1 MQLLLILATLVLA
14 VTSFVDIPGFSS
26 RASAMRFGIAV
37 LSGLICVTRAALVR
51 GERLPWALLGA
62 GLVCYGCG
70 TIYHAA
76 AVGDSGV
83 APSLSDVAWLLF
95 YPACY
100 LAVIL
105 LLRRRLV
112 RLHHSVWLDAFV
124 GVLGVAALTSA
135 IGVAI
140 ARANPE
146 YSAWTMAVNVTYP
159 LADLLLILLVAT
171 VFGLLGWRPGR
182 MWWLLGAG
190 LAGFATA
197 DSLLVVFV
205 TTGWTL
211 ASGVLPT
218 LWLFSALMPSL
229 AAWLRPR
236 WQPAATMSGWGV
248 IAVPLVFTA
257 VSLGLLVLGATTELP
272 PLTVGLAASTV
283 LAALARA
290 ALTFIEVQQLADSR
304 VLANTDDLTGLA
316 NRRGFLERL
325 ARVGQG
331 VGRPG
336 TFALLLLDLDRFKV
350 INDSLGHQAGD
361 ALLTQVGSRI
371 ADALR
376 PGDLHARLGGDEFAV
391 LLENADADAAHRV
404 AHRVLA
410 VLSEPFEVAGVTL
423 HVDASIGAA
432 VFPDHAPDTQTL
444 LRRADIA
451 MYAAKTHRTGVEI
464 YRPGSD
470 TDSLARLDMIESLRS
485 ALGTG
490 QIEVHYQIKVDLVT
504 GRANA
509 VEALARWRHPTR
521 GLLGPGE
528 FLPLAEQAGF
538 IRLLTIEV
546 LQSALEQCRRWHAAG
561 LAVTVAV
568 NLSASDLLDRSL
580 PAQVS
585 GILAG
590 FGLSPT
596 ALELEITET
605 TLMLDQV
612 VSATVLGELRALG
625 IGIAVD
631 DYGTGYSSLTR
642 LLELP
647 VNVLKLDKSFIQ
659 QMANDPRAEAIVRS
673 SVSLAHALDLR
684 IVVEGVETAAAV
696 QMLRDVGCDLAQGFY
711 LGEPAPS
718 ETVTGQLRRSF
729 LPAGTLDRS
738 DPGGE
743 PGDGVSHD
751 GVNRDGVNHDGV
763 NRDGVNHDGVNHDGV
778 KLGGVGRDGADD
790 DLVDADGGPGA
801 GRIERAG
808 AGAPGLRRVAC

>member
-1 MQLLLILATLVLA
+1 MQLLLILATAALA
-14 VTSFVDIPGFSS
+14 VTSFVDVADLRSEAGP
-26 RASAMRFGIAV
+26 MRFGIAV
-37 LSGLICVTRAALVR
+37 LSGFICVSRAALVR
-51 GERLPWALLGA
+51 AERLPWALLGA

-76 AVGDSGV
+76 VGDDGV
-83 APSLSDVAWLLF
+83 APSLADVAWLLF

-190 LAGFATA
+190 LAGFAIA

-205 TTGWTL
+205 TTGWTP
-211 ASGVLPT
+211 ANGVLPT

-236 WQPAATMSGWGV
+236 WQPSATMSGWGV

-257 VSLGLLVLGATTELP
+257 ISLGLLVLGATTRLP

-283 LAALARA
+283 MAALARA

-331 VGRPG
+331 AGRPA
-336 TFALLLLDLDRFKV
+336 TFALLLLDLDRFKG

-361 ALLTQVGSRI
+361 SLLTQVGSRM

-391 LLENADADAAHRV
+391 LLENADADAARRV

-423 HVDASIGAA
+423 HIDASIGAA

-451 MYAAKTHRTGVEI
+451 MYAAKTHRTGVET

-470 TDSLARLDMIESLRS
+470 TDNLARLDMIESLRA

-521 GLLGPGE
+521 GLLGPAE

-561 LAVTVAV
+561 LTVTVAV

-625 IGIAVD
+625 VGIAVD

-729 LPAGTLDRS
+729 LPAGTIDVS
-738 DPGGE
+738 DTGGE
-743 PGDGVSHD
+743 PD
-751 GVNRDGVNHDGV
+751 DGVNHDS
-763 NRDGVNHDGVNHDGV
+763 VNHDSVSS
-778 KLGGVGRDGADD
+778 A
-790 DLVDADGGPGA
+790 A
-801 GRIERAG
+801 
-808 AGAPGLRRVAC
+808 